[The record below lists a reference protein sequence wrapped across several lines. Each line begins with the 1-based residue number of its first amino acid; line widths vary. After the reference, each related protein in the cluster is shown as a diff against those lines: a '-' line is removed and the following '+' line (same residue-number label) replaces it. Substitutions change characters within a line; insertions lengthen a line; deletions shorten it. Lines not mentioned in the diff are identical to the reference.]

1 MGRGNGSPATRTSRS
16 NVRVSFLRS
25 VEELESVRD
34 SWVALLGEHVTADPD
49 YFVRALE
56 TDPHRNKLRREL
68 GDRASVV
75 MFDRPEQL
83 DEMFADIDAVA
94 VRRTSTGSAWW
105 TARGDVD
112 GR

>member
-1 MGRGNGSPATRTSRS
+1 MSRMAAGSASGDGVAATATAPATLTSRS

-56 TDPHRNKLRREL
+56 TDPH
-68 GDRASVV
+68 
-75 MFDRPEQL
+75 
-83 DEMFADIDAVA
+83 A
-94 VRRTSTGSAWW
+94 VRPHVLVLERDGTPSTIVV
-105 TARGDVD
+105 ARIEEIELASRVG
-112 GR
+112 